1 MAVVQEEKP
10 PKLVHHVGEA
20 NYPMWL
26 TEDKVVFRVDL
37 DKMKPHCFYY
47 IDHAEECV
55 AIRESESVVAFF
67 DSTKRGLKMHLS
79 RMQK

>member
-1 MAVVQEEKP
+1 MVLEEP
-10 PKLVHHVGEA
+10 EPSPVPVHFVGEA

-26 TEDKVVFRVDL
+26 SEDKTVFRLDL
-37 DKMKPHCFYY
+37 SKMDLHRFYY
-47 IDHAEECV
+47 IDHSEECV
-55 AIRESESVVAFF
+55 AIRESELTVAFF